1 MENEQLTDLS
11 QHIQELIEELDDIK
25 DELSDLLEELE
36 EEAAESASCDEETG
50 IGDIYP
56 GLRNIY
62 DLVEKSYIHLNEAEE
77 QLDDMF

>member
-1 MENEQLTDLS
+1 MKNEQLADLS
-11 QHIQELIEELDDIK
+11 QDIQELIEELDDIK
-25 DELSDLLEELE
+25 DELSDLM
-36 EEAAESASCDEETG
+36 EAASCD
-50 IGDIYP
+50 DIYA

>member
-1 MENEQLTDLS
+1 MENEQLEDLS

-25 DELSDLLEELE
+25 DELSDLMEDLEEA
-36 EEAAESASCDEETG
+36 AAESASCD
-50 IGDIYP
+50 DIYP